1 MFYIILSIAI
11 AIICIY
17 LISKKVHKIRT
28 KKLKQKLLSS
38 WSKSSN
44 IEYLENDFK
53 YISGYFQSEFNN
65 GEFYIDDTTWND
77 IGMEDVFKKMNNT
90 SSFVGESY
98 LYYLLKKP
106 EFQSQLLDNRRILI
120 DLFSKDKTLRTNI
133 QISLLK
139 LGRDR
144 LISVFDFVSLKRKGK
159 LWQSIL
165 YRILSLFALLSLSV
179 VAYDRTLGL
188 KLVVIAFITNLLVY
202 YISMIKIGL
211 DLKVINN
218 IAHLINCCKE
228 ISNNNN
234 VEIKE
239 YTDRLSS
246 LYKKVKHINKKTLTV
261 SYNNQNELAQYVKI
275 FLLTE
280 IVNYH
285 KITKSIFEFKEE
297 IMEIYSMLGELDALV
312 SVASYRDS
320 LNYYSIPKLSNTNKP
335 YLNIKDVYHPLIDDP
350 VSNSIDTKKSVLITG
365 SNASGKST
373 FLKSVT
379 INALL
384 AQTISLS
391 LSKYHESSYF
401 KILTSMALSDN
412 ISKGESYYIA
422 EIKSIKRIVDSL
434 STDIPTLCFV
444 DEVLRGT
451 NTIERISASSKILE
465 YLSNNNCLCFTAT
478 HDIELALILK
488 DSFNNYHFKEEF
500 INNNIHFDYKLY
512 IGKSQTRNAI
522 KLLKVIGFDNDIIES
537 AEKLAKKYE
546 LTGIWS

>member
-1 MFYIILSIAI
+1 MFYIALSIT
-11 AIICIY
+11 IIIGCVY
-17 LISKKVHKIRT
+17 FVSKQVQKTRT
-28 KKLKQKLLSS
+28 KKLKERLLLS
-38 WSKSSN
+38 WSKNSD
-44 IEYLENDFK
+44 IEYKENDFK
-53 YISGYFQSEFNN
+53 YISRYFQSKFNN
-65 GEFYIDDTTWND
+65 DDFYIDDITWND

-98 LYYLLKKP
+98 LYYMLRKP
-106 EFQSQLLDNRRILI
+106 EFKLELLDNRRVLI
-120 DLFSKDKTLRTNI
+120 DLFSKDSVLRTNI

-144 LISVFDFVSLKRKGK
+144 FIDVVDYVSSKSKGK

-165 YRILSLFALLSLSV
+165 YRILSIFALLSLSV
-179 VAYDRTLGL
+179 IAYDVALGS
-188 KLVVIAFITNLLVY
+188 KLLVAAFIINLLVY
-202 YISMIKIGL
+202 HIAMIKIGV

-218 IAHLINCCKE
+218 IAQLINCCKE
-228 ISNNNN
+228 ISKHSNI
-234 VEIKE
+234 EIKE
-239 YTDRLSS
+239 HADKLSD
-246 LYKKVKHINKKTLTV
+246 LYQKVKNINNKTLTV
-261 SYNNQNELAQYVKI
+261 AYNNQNELAQYIKI

-285 KITKSIFEFKEE
+285 KITKSIFEFKKE
-297 IMEIYSMLGELDALV
+297 IMEIYSVLGELDALI

-320 LNYYSIPKLSNTNKP
+320 LSYYSIPKLSNSNKP
-335 YLNIKDVYHPLIDDP
+335 YLNIKNMYHPLIDDT
-350 VSNSIDTKKSVLITG
+350 VANSVDARKSVLITG

-412 ISKGESYYIA
+412 IFKGESYYIA

-434 STDIPTLCFV
+434 SADIPTLCFV

-451 NTIERISASSKILE
+451 NTVERISASSKILE
-465 YLSNNNCLCFTAT
+465 YLSSSNCLCFTAT
-478 HDIELALILK
+478 HDIELASILK
-488 DSFNNYHFKEEF
+488 DRFNNYHFKEEF
-500 INNNIHFDYKLY
+500 IDNNIHFDYKLY
-512 IGKSQTRNAI
+512 SGKSQTRNAI
-522 KLLKVIGFDNDIIES
+522 KLLKVIGFDDDIIES
-537 AEKLAKKYE
+537 AEKLARQYD
-546 LTGIWS
+546 LTGTW